1 MTKIERASQ
10 NVNLAIEAVAE
21 QARVVNAHVHG
32 MDVTHA
38 PTVRRDDVHAL
49 RAAITAW
56 DDATKA
62 LLRLYGKPE
71 AHAPEGEE
79 GDAPV
84 PA

>member
-10 NVNLAIEAVAE
+10 QVNLAIEAVAE
-21 QARVVNAHVHG
+21 RARHLSDDARGVI
-32 MDVTHA
+32 VTHD
-38 PTVRRDDVHAL
+38 TLVEL
-49 RAAITAW
+49 RVAIDAW

-71 AHAPEGEE
+71 ANAPEE
-79 GDAPV
+79 GDDTAPV